1 MNQEIA
7 MNQTKMTVKIYEP
20 LFKSFDDQMNRL
32 CIKRDAFLNHMIK
45 RETPN
50 LAKELDGRR
59 LSSSARRYISGSL
72 KRMGTRTVNVVVDK
86 ETADALNAVVDASN
100 IVRDAFINRLIMF
113 LRSAD
118 TVLDYFGMP
127 KFIVPSDFDDWYEP
141 MPTSP
146 IKAMEAVFMDP
157 LYYLRIAA
165 EERFD
170 RGLYLLD
177 MPEKFVGLSCYLDDS
192 SVPGTKEY
200 EEFMELGELMLKA
213 LDNSENDAFGQ
224 GASATS
230 PAKES

>member
-141 MPTSP
+141 MPT
-146 IKAMEAVFMDP
+146 ITTF
-157 LYYLRIAA
+157 
-165 EERFD
+165 
-170 RGLYLLD
+170 
-177 MPEKFVGLSCYLDDS
+177 
-192 SVPGTKEY
+192 
-200 EEFMELGELMLKA
+200 
-213 LDNSENDAFGQ
+213 
-224 GASATS
+224 
-230 PAKES
+230 